1 MKKILARLFPLAFL
15 MIVIGACGSQNPDL
29 APTPAPPDVDAVRA
43 SETPVP
49 PVAATTPRITRQV
62 GTATPL
68 MPTLTPVPTTGAATR
83 RAIDATPIPQL
94 ASVSSP
100 SRQFDFQFTSVL
112 VGPRFANDVF
122 VVNNLAYVTDSH
134 DGLQIVDVSSPS
146 TPLLLG
152 GIETL
157 GRAESVGVSENI
169 AYVAA
174 NGLWT
179 FRPLDS
185 QGSDGTHRVL
195 WKRVR

>member
-1 MKKILARLFPLAFL
+1 LKKILARLFPLALL

-29 APTPAPPDVDAVRA
+29 APTPAPPDVETVRA

-68 MPTLTPVPTTGAATR
+68 MPTLTPGPTTGAATR

-112 VGPRFANDVF
+112 IGPRFANDVF

-169 AYVAA
+169 AYASA

-185 QGSDGTHRVL
+185 QGSDGTHQVL

>member
-1 MKKILARLFPLAFL
+1 MKKILARLFPLALL

-29 APTPAPPDVDAVRA
+29 APTPAPLDVYAVRA

-112 VGPRFANDVF
+112 
-122 VVNNLAYVTDSH
+122 LAL
-134 DGLQIVDVSSPS
+134 GLRMTCSWSIIWPTSQTPTMDFKSSMSQVLPH
-146 TPLLLG
+146 P
-152 GIETL
+152 
-157 GRAESVGVSENI
+157 
-169 AYVAA
+169 YYWVA
-174 NGLWT
+174 
-179 FRPLDS
+179 
-185 QGSDGTHRVL
+185 
-195 WKRVR
+195 

>member
-1 MKKILARLFPLAFL
+1 MKKILARLFPLALL

-94 ASVSSP
+94 ARSYSSVSSP

-152 GIETL
+152 GIDTL

-179 FRPLDS
+179 FRPPRFS
-185 QGSDGTHRVL
+185 R
-195 WKRVR
+195 

>member
-1 MKKILARLFPLAFL
+1 MKKILARLFPLALL

-112 VGPRFANDVF
+112 IGPRFANDVF

>member
-1 MKKILARLFPLAFL
+1 MKKILARLFPLALL

-43 SETPVP
+43 SKTPVP

-112 VGPRFANDVF
+112 IGPRFANDVF

-185 QGSDGTHRVL
+185 QGSDGTHRRL

>member
-1 MKKILARLFPLAFL
+1 MQLPSPATCVSFVAFTTVRL
-15 MIVIGACGSQNPDL
+15 
-29 APTPAPPDVDAVRA
+29 
-43 SETPVP
+43 
-49 PVAATTPRITRQV
+49 
-62 GTATPL
+62 
-68 MPTLTPVPTTGAATR
+68 
-83 RAIDATPIPQL
+83 
-94 ASVSSP
+94 SVYERP
-100 SRQFDFQFTSVL
+100 

-152 GIETL
+152 GIKTL
-157 GRAESVGVSENI
+157 GRAESVGGSENI

>member
-1 MKKILARLFPLAFL
+1 MKKILARLFPLALL

-94 ASVSSP
+94 ASVSWP

>member
-1 MKKILARLFPLAFL
+1 

-29 APTPAPPDVDAVRA
+29 APTPATPDVDAVRA

-49 PVAATTPRITRQV
+49 QVAATTPRIPRQV
-62 GTATPL
+62 GTAIPL
-68 MPTLTPVPTTGAATR
+68 MPALTPVPTTGTATR

-94 ASVSSP
+94 ARSYSSVSSP

-134 DGLQIVDVSSPS
+134 NGLQIVDVSSPS
-146 TPLLLG
+146 THLLLG
-152 GIETL
+152 GIDTL

-174 NGLWT
+174 NRLWT
-179 FRPLDS
+179 FRPPRFS
-185 QGSDGTHRVL
+185 T
-195 WKRVR
+195 

>member
-1 MKKILARLFPLAFL
+1 MKKILARLFPLALL

-43 SETPVP
+43 SKTPVP
-49 PVAATTPRITRQV
+49 LVAATTPRITRQV

-112 VGPRFANDVF
+112 IGPRFANDVF

>member
-1 MKKILARLFPLAFL
+1 MKKILARLFPLALL

-94 ASVSSP
+94 ARSSSSVSSP

-146 TPLLLG
+146 THRLLG
-152 GIETL
+152 GIDTL

-179 FRPLDS
+179 FRSPRFS
-185 QGSDGTHRVL
+185 T
-195 WKRVR
+195 

>member
-1 MKKILARLFPLAFL
+1 MKKILARLFPLALL

-68 MPTLTPVPTTGAATR
+68 MPTLTPVPTTGTATR

-94 ASVSSP
+94 ARSSSSVSSP

-146 TPLLLG
+146 PPLLLG
-152 GIETL
+152 GIDTL

-179 FRPLDS
+179 FRSPRFS
-185 QGSDGTHRVL
+185 T
-195 WKRVR
+195 